1 MTSLKSALTAAAGD
15 GIITADQALALE
27 PYLNERG
34 ISSVS
39 PVEADEHDVLTD
51 ARLAEDSEQ
60 PRFVR
65 GFHDILITI
74 GVVVALVGVWGL
86 GSAFAVF
93 PAVLLLAEILVR
105 RQRLALPAV
114 VLTLALVQATAIAA
128 ALLIDEGAGP
138 VFTEGLKVL
147 PVIAVALGVF
157 YWRYRVPL
165 ALSLLFLSLAAFA
178 MCLVFTVLE
187 KVTGSANL
195 LIDYST
201 LSAGVFLVF
210 ALAVFGVAM
219 AYDVSDPHRRTRL
232 SDVAFWMHLAAAPML
247 LYAMLSFVFL
257 KKLSGDWWNDS
268 TLFHA
273 ITVVLIVAV
282 FMAIGLVID
291 RRAFV
296 TSGLVSLGLAI
307 WTILS
312 RGQAVLSDYASVTVL
327 LVGIVVLSIG
337 VFWQSLRRLTIRPL
351 PDMIKAYL
359 HPAL

>member
-1 MTSLKSALTAAAGD
+1 MTSLKLALEAAAGE

-27 PYLNERG
+27 PYLSRRG
-34 ISSVS
+34 VAA
-39 PVEADEHDVLTD
+39 PAVAEDRVLMD

-74 GVVVALVGVWGL
+74 GVIVALAGLWGL
-86 GSAFAVF
+86 GSIFAVV
-93 PAVLLLAEILVR
+93 PAVIILAEVLVR

-114 VLTLALVQATAIAA
+114 VLTLALVQAVAMAA
-128 ALLIDEGAGP
+128 MLLLGETGNESFS
-138 VFTEGLKVL
+138 VGLKIL
-147 PVIAVALGVF
+147 PVIAAGLSLF

-165 ALSLLFLSLAAFA
+165 SLSLLFLTVVAFA
-178 MCLVFTVLE
+178 MCAVFTLLTSA
-187 KVTGSANL
+187 TGSANL
-195 LIDYST
+195 LTDHGT
-201 LSAGVFLVF
+201 LSASIFLLF
-210 ALAVFGVAM
+210 ALAVFGLAM
-219 AYDVSDPHRRTRL
+219 AYDVSDPERRARQ

-257 KKLSGDWWNDS
+257 QKLSGDWWNDS

-273 ITVVLIVAV
+273 VTVVLIVAV
-282 FMAIGLVID
+282 FMTIGLVID

-312 RGQAVLSDYASVTVL
+312 RGPSVMSDYASVTVL
-327 LVGIVVLSIG
+327 VVGIVVLSIG
-337 VFWQSLRRLTIRPL
+337 VFWQPLRRLVIRPL
-351 PDMIKAYL
+351 PEAIKARL
-359 HPAL
+359 HPAV